1 MKVMKF
7 GGTSLGDA
15 TRMKNVATIVCSGE
29 PVLVVLSALSGTT
42 DTLHQMANNIKNGEI
57 TEALQCIEKLKIH
70 YHSFVQSLFSDKNK
84 QEQKYLFRARAFL
97 TEQFEQLQQLVQQK
111 YVPAFANHLMA
122 RGEMMST
129 ELFLLYLLFLKQP
142 VALINALDFLRLT
155 RQGIPD
161 EDYLSEQLN
170 QQIQQND
177 NTRVFITQGYICRN
191 AFGEISNL
199 KRGGSDYS
207 ASLFGAAI
215 NADEI
220 QIWTDIDGMHNNDP
234 RFVEGTHPIRD
245 LSFDEAAELAYF
257 GAKILHP
264 ASIKPA
270 RRKNIAV
277 KLLNTL
283 QPEAR
288 GTLISSQTTQARI
301 KAIAA
306 KDGITAIKIRSSDM
320 LQAQGFLR
328 RIFEVFELYQT
339 SIDMITTSEV
349 AVSVT
354 IDDENNLSPIFD
366 TLKEFGHVEVD
377 KNLSIICVVGD
388 FVVDNK
394 GIAAQVIQSL
404 EDIPLRMI
412 SYGGSAHNISLLV
425 AETDK
430 KSALNLLNKGLF
442 NVERK

>member
-7 GGTSLGDA
+7 GGTSLADA
-15 TRMKNVATIVCSGE
+15 TRMKNVATIVCGGE
-29 PVLVVLSALSGTT
+29 PVLVVLSAIAGTT
-42 DTLHQMANNIKNGEI
+42 DMLHQMASNIKKGEAA
-57 TEALQCIEKLKIH
+57 EALQCIEKLNTH
-70 YHSFVQSLFSDKNK
+70 YHSFVQSLFADSDTAGN
-84 QEQKYLFRARAFL
+84 EFFIRANAFL
-97 TEQFEQLQQLVQQK
+97 SQQFEQLQELVQQK
-111 YVPAFANHLMA
+111 YVPALGYHLMA

-129 ELFLLYLLFLKQP
+129 ELFYLYLQFQQHP

-442 NVERK
+442 NVE